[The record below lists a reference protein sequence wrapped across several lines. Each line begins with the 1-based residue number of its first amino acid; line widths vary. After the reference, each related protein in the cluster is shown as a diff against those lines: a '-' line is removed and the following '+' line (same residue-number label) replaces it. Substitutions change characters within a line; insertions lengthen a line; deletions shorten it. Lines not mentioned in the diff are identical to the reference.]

1 VKKSIWRS
9 SICVGVLSTAR
20 ALAGQAP
27 AADLPVPA
35 PEQVAEQSNYI
46 VGPGDS
52 IQVFV
57 WRNPELSVTTIV
69 RPDGKVT
76 TPLVEDIVAVGQTP
90 SGLARLIE
98 TRLAEY
104 IRSPQVNVIVT
115 NAQSSFSKVTV
126 IGQVKSPQAVPYQQ
140 GMTVLDVVLAVGGLG
155 EFAGGNRAK
164 ILRKDADGKQKQIR
178 VRLADLVNKGR
189 IKENVSLQPGDVLMV
204 PESRF

>member
-1 VKKSIWRS
+1 VALL
-9 SICVGVLSTAR
+9 GAAR
-20 ALAGQAP
+20 AFAGEA
-27 AADLPVPA
+27 PA
-35 PEQVAEQSNYI
+35 PEVPKPAPGQSGEDSNYI

-57 WRNPELSVTTIV
+57 WRNPELSVTTTV

-126 IGQVKSPQAVPYQQ
+126 IGQVKSPQAVPYRQ

-164 ILRKDADGKQKQIR
+164 ILRKGADGKQNEIR
-178 VRLADLVNKGR
+178 VKLADLVNKGR
-189 IKENVSLQPGDVLMV
+189 IKENVALIPGDVLMV

>member
-1 VKKSIWRS
+1 MKRFRTILLASML
-9 SICVGVLSTAR
+9 GVAR
-20 ALAGQAP
+20 AM
-27 AADLPVPA
+27 AAETPPPDLPKPA
-35 PEQVAEQSNYI
+35 PGQIGEDSNYI
-46 VGPGDS
+46 VGPGDT

-57 WRNPELSVTTIV
+57 WRNPELSVTTMV

-115 NAQSSFSKVTV
+115 VAQSSFSKVTV
-126 IGQVKSPQAVPYQQ
+126 IGQVRAPQAVPYRQ
-140 GMTVLDVVLAVGGLG
+140 GMTVLDLVLAVGGLG

-164 ILRKDADGKQKQIR
+164 ILRKDSAGRQIEIR

-189 IKENVSLQPGDVLMV
+189 IKENVAMQPGDVLMV